1 MLGYRQDIQHD
12 ACCTNTHQSRTFM
25 EKNIDPETEE
35 NHPETLASDT
45 PKNKEEQKKGLFS
58 ALTDTLGALS
68 NEISTKLTQLYK
80 IPLHIASTLVFSNDQ
95 LKRMGQEQVKGMEEA
110 GAYLRDLRQVTGLT
124 LSELSDAI
132 DLSDQ
137 SLLKAAETG
146 TATLSFELILRLSAL
161 LARHDPLPF
170 ILQLTRSYNPELW
183 QVLENWGIG
192 KIPLQFEKERQF
204 INILRKHDDARELSD
219 EQFEKLL
226 TLTESAFELG
236 LHAFIQQTTR
246 DASTKP

>member
-1 MLGYRQDIQHD
+1 
-12 ACCTNTHQSRTFM
+12 M
-25 EKNIDPETEE
+25 EKNTDLPDNEE
-35 NHPETLASDT
+35 HPLVTSPSTL
-45 PKNKEEQKKGLFS
+45 PKNKEEQKRGLFS
-58 ALTDTLGALS
+58 ALTDTLSTLS
-68 NEISTKLTQLYK
+68 NEINNKLTQLYK
-80 IPLHIASTLVFSNDQ
+80 VPLHIASTLVFSNDQ
-95 LKRMGQEQVKGMEEA
+95 LRRMGKEQVKGMEEA

-192 KIPLQFEKERQF
+192 KIPLQFERERQF
-204 INILRKHDDARELSD
+204 TNILRKHDDARELSD

-226 TLTESAFELG
+226 ALTASAFDLG
-236 LHAFIQQTTR
+236 LEAFTQKKAN
-246 DASTKP
+246 ASATKE